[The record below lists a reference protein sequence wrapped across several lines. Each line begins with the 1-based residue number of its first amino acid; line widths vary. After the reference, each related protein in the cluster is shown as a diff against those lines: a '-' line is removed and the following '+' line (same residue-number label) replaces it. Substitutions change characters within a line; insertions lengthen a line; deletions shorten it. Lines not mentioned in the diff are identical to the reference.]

1 MDEQPEVRASD
12 GDRESAARRLR
23 LAVEDGSLD
32 FTEFDDR
39 LGLAFQAV
47 TRRELDHLT
56 ADLPPA
62 APAATGMVA
71 PLPAA
76 VPRWLRLGWAV
87 WGAAAA
93 IGVVSWVVAS
103 VQAACPLE
111 FWPKDLLGP
120 GLVLLIV
127 TVVAARRR
135 EAPGR

>member
-1 MDEQPEVRASD
+1 MEEQPEMRASD
-12 GDRESAARRLR
+12 GDREFAAQRLR

-39 LGLAFQAV
+39 VGLAFQAV

-56 ADLPPA
+56 ADLPSA
-62 APAATGMVA
+62 APVSGAPA

-76 VPRWLRLGWAV
+76 VPRWLKAGWAV

-93 IGVVSWVVAS
+93 IGVVSWLVAS
-103 VQAACPLE
+103 IQAACPLE

-120 GLVLLIV
+120 GLVLLVV
-127 TVVAARRR
+127 TVVAVRRHQ
-135 EAPGR
+135 APGR

>member
-1 MDEQPEVRASD
+1 MDEQPEIRASD
-12 GDRESAARRLR
+12 GDREFAARRLR

-39 LGLAFQAV
+39 VGLAFQAV

-62 APAATGMVA
+62 APQAGTPA

-76 VPRWLRLGWAV
+76 LPSWLKAGWAV

-103 VQAACPLE
+103 IQAACPLE

-120 GLVLLIV
+120 GLVLLIL
-127 TVVAARRR
+127 TVVTARRR
-135 EAPGR
+135 RPPNQ

>member
-12 GDRESAARRLR
+12 GDREFAARRLR

-39 LGLAFQAV
+39 VGLAFQAV

-56 ADLPPA
+56 ADLPPT
-62 APAATGMVA
+62 APQPGPPA

-76 VPRWLRLGWAV
+76 VPRWLKAGWAV
-87 WGAAAA
+87 WGAAVA

-103 VQAACPLE
+103 IQAACPLE

-127 TVVAARRR
+127 TVVAARRHQ
-135 EAPGR
+135 PPNQ